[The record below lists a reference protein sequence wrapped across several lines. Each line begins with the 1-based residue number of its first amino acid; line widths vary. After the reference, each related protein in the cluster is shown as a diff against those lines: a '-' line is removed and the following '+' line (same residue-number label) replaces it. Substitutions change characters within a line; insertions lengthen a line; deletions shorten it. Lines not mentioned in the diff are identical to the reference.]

1 MLLLQNILGNDTMCQ
16 KIVEEYGYTHLS
28 AGELLRLEQN
38 TANSPHGE
46 LIKKHMVSGTI
57 VPVAITCSLLL
68 RAMIESN
75 NDRFLVD
82 GFPRNQ
88 DNLNG
93 WVKEINPE
101 EVNVTGV
108 LNFSCEPSVSIDR
121 CLKRGAKGSGRSD
134 DEEEV
139 LKKRFV
145 THTVSTLP
153 IVEYYRKMGIVFEIN
168 ANETVD
174 TMYNEIKSK
183 FVF

>member
-1 MLLLQNILGNDTMCQ
+1 LQNILGKGTMCQ

-108 LNFSCEPSVSIDR
+108 LNFSCDPSISIDR
-121 CLKRGAKGSGRSD
+121 CLKRAAKGSGRSD

-139 LKKRFV
+139 LKRRFV

-174 TMYNEIKSK
+174 NMYNEIKSK